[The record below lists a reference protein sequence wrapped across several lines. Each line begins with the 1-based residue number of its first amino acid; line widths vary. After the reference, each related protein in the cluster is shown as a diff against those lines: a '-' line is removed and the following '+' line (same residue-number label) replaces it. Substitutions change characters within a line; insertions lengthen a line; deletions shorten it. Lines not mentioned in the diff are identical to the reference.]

1 MARFAL
7 PIEDGTMLTKP
18 AAPAVPS
25 PASGGETR
33 RVPAQVRQARLVEA
47 VRERGF
53 ISVAE
58 IAASLSVSEMTI
70 RRDLDELEREGL
82 LIRTHGGA
90 LAPEGVGDH
99 AIDREEPAFE
109 ARLRHNQAAK
119 QRIADV
125 AAGLIDGSQTVA
137 LDVGTTTYLL
147 AQLVA
152 ARPGLKVFTSSL
164 RTASL
169 LSRGACD
176 VYMPGGQVRGDEMSL
191 CGPTAISQ
199 FEELWFDIALIGV
212 SGITAGGIFDYSFDD
227 SEMKRVYL
235 RRSTRKVL
243 LCDGS
248 KFHRMSLVQVADF
261 HDIDM
266 LVTDVAPP
274 ADIAAALAAAKVTV
288 SIAPDAARP
297 A

>member
-1 MARFAL
+1 MLTRPATPAL
-7 PIEDGTMLTKP
+7 PSS
-18 AAPAVPS
+18 A
-25 PASGGETR
+25 ASGEAR

-82 LIRTHGGA
+82 LVRTHGGA

-119 QRIADV
+119 QRIADL
-125 AAGLIDGSQTVA
+125 AAGLLDGSQTVA

-152 ARPGLKVFTSSL
+152 ARAGLKVFTSSL
-164 RTASL
+164 RAASL
-169 LSRGACD
+169 LSRGVCD

-191 CGPTAISQ
+191 CGPTTISQ
-199 FEELWFDIALIGV
+199 FEQLWFDIALIGV

-227 SEMKRVYL
+227 SELKRVYL

-288 SIAPDAARP
+288 SIAPEGTKP
-297 A
+297 S

>member
-1 MARFAL
+1 
-7 PIEDGTMLTKP
+7 MLTRP
-18 AAPAVPS
+18 AAPAVPP
-25 PASGGETR
+25 PASSGEAR

-53 ISVAE
+53 ISVTE

-82 LIRTHGGA
+82 LVRTHGGA

-109 ARLRHNQAAK
+109 ARLRHNQATK

-125 AAGLIDGSQTVA
+125 AAGLLDGSQTVA

-152 ARPGLKVFTSSL
+152 GRPGLKVFTSSL
-164 RTASL
+164 RAASL

-227 SEMKRVYL
+227 SELKRVYL

-274 ADIAAALAAAKVTV
+274 ADIAAALATARVAVC
-288 SIAPDAARP
+288 IAPDAKIP
-297 A
+297 V

>member
-1 MARFAL
+1 MQDRPL
-7 PIEDGTMLTKP
+7 P
-18 AAPAVPS
+18 AAAE
-25 PASGGETR
+25 GR
-33 RVPAQVRQARLVEA
+33 RMPAQVRQARLAEA

-70 RRDLDELEREGL
+70 RRDLDELEREGQL
-82 LIRTHGGA
+82 VRTHGGA

-109 ARLRHNQAAK
+109 ARLRRNRHAK
-119 QRIADV
+119 ERIAAL
-125 AAGLIDGSQTVA
+125 AASLIDGSQTVA
-137 LDVGTTTYLL
+137 LDVGTTTFLL
-147 AQLVA
+147 AQRVA
-152 ARPGLKVFTSSL
+152 DRAGIKIFTSSL
-164 RTASL
+164 RAASL
-169 LSRGACD
+169 LSRGACE
-176 VYMPGGQVRGDEMSL
+176 VYMPGGQIRGDEMSL
-191 CGPTAISQ
+191 CGPAATGQ
-199 FEELWFDIALIGV
+199 FEQLWFDIALIGV

-227 SEMKRVYL
+227 SELKRVYL

-261 HDIDM
+261 SDIDL

-274 ADIAAALAAAKVTV
+274 PDIAAALAAADVDVQVAT
-288 SIAPDAARP
+288 AAG
-297 A
+297 

>member
-1 MARFAL
+1 
-7 PIEDGTMLTKP
+7 MLTKP
-18 AAPAVPS
+18 ATPAVPS
-25 PASGGETR
+25 PASSGEAR

-53 ISVAE
+53 ISVVE

-82 LIRTHGGA
+82 LVRTHGGA

-119 QRIADV
+119 QRIADL
-125 AAGLIDGSQTVA
+125 AAGLLDGSQTVA

-164 RTASL
+164 RAASL
-169 LSRGACD
+169 LSRGTCD
-176 VYMPGGQVRGDEMSL
+176 VYMPGGQIRGDEMSL

-199 FEELWFDIALIGV
+199 FEQLWFDIALIGV

-227 SEMKRVYL
+227 SELKRVYL

-288 SIAPDAARP
+288 SIAPEAAKP

>member
-1 MARFAL
+1 MQDRPL
-7 PIEDGTMLTKP
+7 P
-18 AAPAVPS
+18 AAAE
-25 PASGGETR
+25 GR
-33 RVPAQVRQARLVEA
+33 RMPAQVRQARLAEA

-70 RRDLDELEREGL
+70 RRDLDELEREGQL
-82 LIRTHGGA
+82 VRTHGGA

-109 ARLRHNQAAK
+109 ARLRRNRHAK
-119 QRIADV
+119 ERIAAL
-125 AAGLIDGSQTVA
+125 AASLIDGSQTVA
-137 LDVGTTTYLL
+137 LDVGTTTFLL
-147 AQLVA
+147 AQRMA
-152 ARPGLKVFTSSL
+152 DRAGIKIFTSSL
-164 RTASL
+164 RAASL
-169 LSRGACD
+169 LSRGACE
-176 VYMPGGQVRGDEMSL
+176 VYMPGGQIRGDEMSL
-191 CGPTAISQ
+191 CGPAATGQ
-199 FEELWFDIALIGV
+199 FEQLWFDIALIGV

-227 SEMKRVYL
+227 SELKRVYL

-261 HDIDM
+261 SDIDL

-274 ADIAAALAAAKVTV
+274 PDIAAALVAADVDVQVAT
-288 SIAPDAARP
+288 AAG
-297 A
+297 

>member
-1 MARFAL
+1 MPTR
-7 PIEDGTMLTKP
+7 P
-18 AAPAVPS
+18 ATSAVPS
-25 PASGGETR
+25 SAASGEAR

-53 ISVAE
+53 ISVTE
-58 IAASLSVSEMTI
+58 IAVSLAVSEMTI

-82 LIRTHGGA
+82 LVRTHGGA

-119 QRIADV
+119 QRIADL
-125 AAGLIDGSQTVA
+125 AAGLLDGSQTVA

-152 ARPGLKVFTSSL
+152 ARQGLKVFTSSL
-164 RTASL
+164 RAASL

-191 CGPTAISQ
+191 CGPTTISQ
-199 FEELWFDIALIGV
+199 FEQLWFDIALIGV

-227 SEMKRVYL
+227 SELKRVYL

-288 SIAPDAARP
+288 SIAPEGTKP
-297 A
+297 S

>member
-1 MARFAL
+1 
-7 PIEDGTMLTKP
+7 MLNKPLSTAATP
-18 AAPAVPS
+18 AA
-25 PASGGETR
+25 GEGR
-33 RVPAQVRQARLVEA
+33 RMPAQVRQTRLAEA

-70 RRDLDELEREGL
+70 RRDLDELEREGQL
-82 LIRTHGGA
+82 VRTHGGA

-109 ARLRHNQAAK
+109 ARLRRNRHAK
-119 QRIADV
+119 ERIAAL
-125 AAGLIDGSQTVA
+125 AAGLTDGSQTIA
-137 LDVGTTTYLL
+137 LDVGTTTFLL
-147 AQLVA
+147 AQHVA
-152 ARPGLKVFTSSL
+152 DRAGIKIFTSSL

-169 LSRGACD
+169 LSHGTCE
-176 VYMPGGQVRGDEMSL
+176 VYMPGGQIRGDEMSL
-191 CGPTAISQ
+191 CGPAAIGQ
-199 FEELWFDIALIGV
+199 FEQLWFDIALIGV

-227 SEMKRVYL
+227 SELKRVYL

-261 HDIDM
+261 GDIDL

-274 ADIAAALAAAKVTV
+274 PDIAAAL
-288 SIAPDAARP
+288 DAAEVSVQVAP
-297 A
+297 EIAAPG

>member
-1 MARFAL
+1 M
-7 PIEDGTMLTKP
+7 
-18 AAPAVPS
+18 
-25 PASGGETR
+25 
-33 RVPAQVRQARLVEA
+33 PAQVRQARLVEA

-70 RRDLDELEREGL
+70 RRDLDELEREGQL
-82 LIRTHGGA
+82 VRTHGGA

-109 ARLRHNQAAK
+109 ARLRRNWHAK
-119 QRIADV
+119 ERIAAL
-125 AAGLIDGSQTVA
+125 AATLIDGSQTVA
-137 LDVGTTTYLL
+137 LDVGTTTFLL
-147 AQLVA
+147 AQRVA
-152 ARPGLKVFTSSL
+152 DRAGIKIFTSSL
-164 RTASL
+164 RAASL
-169 LSRGACD
+169 LSRGTCE
-176 VYMPGGQVRGDEMSL
+176 VYMPGGQIRGDEMSL
-191 CGPTAISQ
+191 CGPAAIGQ
-199 FEELWFDIALIGV
+199 FEQLWFDIALIGV

-227 SEMKRVYL
+227 SELKRVYL

-261 HDIDM
+261 DDIDL

-274 ADIAAALAAAKVTV
+274 PDIAAALEAADVAVQV
-288 SIAPDAARP
+288 APEAP
-297 A
+297 SPG